1 MPEPGAVL
9 EMPTLGVRVEI
20 RRTAA
25 ETGGE
30 LVEFDVVG
38 RVRGLLAQPHVHA
51 GQSERHEVIE
61 GAMRL
66 VVGRRSTLLRPGDAA
81 EVPPGARHRQIP
93 AGDGPGRVRVQL
105 RPAGRAEE
113 FLGRLAAI
121 DAAGSFTRSG
131 YPRPLAAAG
140 LVVDF
145 GDVGHAAFPP
155 PAVQRALAGAVLRA
169 CSREYAFLDEWHV
182 AAPREAVFAALA
194 DARSYPLWWR
204 PVYIEA
210 EADGE
215 PAVGAVSRQH
225 FKGRLPYHLRTR
237 SRITR
242 LEPPRVITAE
252 VEGDL
257 RGRGNW
263 TLSETPAGGTH
274 VSFEWIVHADRRLLR
289 VLTPLLRPALRW
301 NHAWAIAR
309 AIEGLEPYA
318 LRLAAEVPAA
328 KEA

>member
-9 EMPTLGVRVEI
+9 EMPTLGVRVEM

-38 RVRGLLAQPHVHA
+38 RARGFLAQPHIHA

-66 VVGRRSTLLRPGDAA
+66 VVGRRETLLRPGEAA
-81 EVPPGARHRQIP
+81 EVPPGASHRQLP

-105 RPAGRAEE
+105 RPAGRTEE
-113 FLGRLAAI
+113 FLARLAAI

-131 YPRPLAAAG
+131 YPRPRAAAG
-140 LVVDF
+140 LVLDF
-145 GDVGHAAFPP
+145 ADAGHAAFPP
-155 PAVQRALAGAVLRA
+155 PAVQRALAHAVVRA
-169 CSREYAFLDEWHV
+169 SSREYAFLDEWHV
-182 AAPREAVFAALA
+182 SAPREAVFAALA
-194 DARSYPLWWR
+194 DARSYPVWWR
-204 PVYIEA
+204 PVYIDV

-242 LEPPRVITAE
+242 LETPRVITAE
-252 VEGDL
+252 VDGDL
-257 RGRGNW
+257 RGRGTW
-263 TLSETPAGGTH
+263 TLTAAPGGGTH
-274 VSFEWIVHADRRLLR
+274 VSFEWIVHADRPLLR
-289 VLTPLLRPALRW
+289 ALTPLLRPAFRW
-301 NHAWAIAR
+301 NHNWAIAR
-309 AIEGLEPYA
+309 AMEGLEPYA
-318 LRLAAEVPAA
+318 RRVASEASKRAA
-328 KEA
+328 

>member
-25 ETGGE
+25 DTRGE

-38 RVRGLLAQPHVHA
+38 RAGGFLAQPHVHA

-66 VVGRRSTLLRPGDAA
+66 VIGRRATLLRPGDSA
-81 EVPPGARHRQIP
+81 EVPSGTRHRQLP
-93 AGDGPGRVRVQL
+93 AGEGAGRVRVQL
-105 RPAGRAEE
+105 RPAGRTEE

-131 YPRPLAAAG
+131 YPRPRAAAG
-140 LVVDF
+140 LVLDF
-145 GDVGHAAFPP
+145 ADVGHAAFPP
-155 PAVQRALAGAVLRA
+155 AAVQRALAGAVMRA
-169 CSREYAFLDEWHV
+169 TSREYAFVDEWHV
-182 AAPREAVFAALA
+182 AAPREAIFAALA

-204 PVYIEA
+204 PVYIET

-215 PAVGAVSRQH
+215 PAVGVVSRQH

-237 SRITR
+237 SQITR
-242 LEPPRVITAE
+242 LEPPRVIAAE

-257 RGRGNW
+257 RGRGTW
-263 TLSETPAGGTH
+263 TLTETPGGGTS
-274 VSFEWIVHADRRLLR
+274 VSFEWIVRADRRLLR
-289 VLTPLLRPALRW
+289 VLTPLLRPAFRW
-301 NHAWAIAR
+301 NHDWAIAR
-309 AIEGLEPYA
+309 AMEGLEPYA
-318 LRLAAEVPAA
+318 RRLAAGGLGA
-328 KEA
+328 